1 MYERSERGAALSYSG
16 DELYAELASHLS
28 RPERLKRNEPMAR
41 HTTLRVG
48 GPADLFYRVTDLD
61 EFARLTCHAQRL
73 GIPTFIS
80 GHGSNILVS
89 DRGIRGLVIYNACEQ
104 VQLGELT
111 IAETGIP
118 FRELFLK
125 TAQASLSGLEFAV
138 GIPGTLGGALVS
150 NAGAYRQNI
159 ADLLVEL
166 DIVTEGERRRVSPD
180 WMQFS
185 YRDSRL
191 RRGGGSPTALLSVK
205 MELKTGIRR
214 QIFAYARDLQRQR
227 IEKQPPEA
235 SAGSFFKNVY
245 DRELAQRLPGLPDNF
260 REAGVVPAG
269 YLIMACGLKGYQIG
283 GAVVAHKHANFLVN
297 KSGATATDLYRLAQH
312 VKKTVHQEYGVLLEE
327 EVLYTGD
334 WQEISGDIESKSA
347 PCMPK

>member
-1 MYERSERGAALSYSG
+1 MG
-16 DELYAELASHLS
+16 
-28 RPERLKRNEPMAR
+28 R

-48 GPADLFYRVTDLD
+48 GPADLFYRVTDLE
-61 EFARLTCHAQRL
+61 EFANLASWAQRL
-73 GIPTFIS
+73 QIPIFIF

-89 DRGIRGLVIYNACEQ
+89 DRGIQGLVIYNACEDVQ
-104 VQLGELT
+104 VGEKT
-111 IAETGIP
+111 YAETGIP

-125 TAQASLSGLEFAV
+125 TAQAGLTGLEFAV

-159 ADLLVEL
+159 ADLLMEL
-166 DIVTEGERRRVSPD
+166 DLVTGGERQQVSPD

-191 RRGGGSPTALLSVK
+191 RRRGVAPTALLAVK
-205 MELKTGIRR
+205 LQLKAGERR
-214 QIFAYARDLQRQR
+214 KIFTYARHLQRQR

-245 DRELAQRLPGLPDNF
+245 NYELAQELLGLPNNF

-269 YLIMACGLKGYQIG
+269 YLIMACGLKGYQVG
-283 GAVVAHKHANFLVN
+283 GAIVAHKHANFLVN
-297 KSGATATDLYRLAQH
+297 KSGATAADFSRLAQH
-312 VKKTVHQEYGVLLEE
+312 VKQMVQKEFGVLLEE
-327 EVLYTGD
+327 EVLYAGD
-334 WQEISGDIESKSA
+334 WLK
-347 PCMPK
+347 MRV

>member
-1 MYERSERGAALSYSG
+1 MSYQG
-16 DELYAELASHLS
+16 DDLYLALASHLS
-28 RPERLKRNEPMAR
+28 RPERLKRSEPMAR

-48 GPADLFYRVTDLD
+48 GPADLFYRVTDLE
-61 EFARLTCHAQRL
+61 EFARLACHAQQL

-104 VQLGELT
+104 VQVGELT
-111 IAETGIP
+111 TAETGIP

-125 TAQASLSGLEFAV
+125 TAQASLTGLEFAV

-159 ADLLVEL
+159 ADLLIEL
-166 DIVTEGERRRVSPD
+166 DLVTEGERRQVSPD
-180 WMQFS
+180 WMEFS

-191 RRGGGSPTALLSVK
+191 RRGGGAPTALLAVK
-205 MELKTGIRR
+205 LHLKVGTRR
-214 QIFAYARDLQRQR
+214 KIFAYARDLQRQR

-245 DRELAQRLPGLPDNF
+245 DSDLAQRLPGLPDNF
-260 REAGVVPAG
+260 RKAGVVPAG

-297 KSGATATDLYRLAQH
+297 KSGATAADFYRLALH
-312 VKKTVHQEYGVLLEE
+312 VKQTVQREYGVRLEE

-334 WQEISGDIESKSA
+334 WQDE
-347 PCMPK
+347 